1 MLTGT
6 GIKELMTVLE
16 GLEQI
21 SHLADLSEE
30 VEAYAEKA
38 QGNVVRA
45 WLKVLVERM
54 CRAHDFDLQE
64 LCDYIAGEREQKQEP
79 PAPEPEPE
87 PERIII
93 KGLIL

>member
-1 MLTGT
+1 
-6 GIKELMTVLE
+6 MTILE
-16 GLEQI
+16 GLDQV

-30 VEAYAEKA
+30 AESYAEKV

-45 WLKVLVERM
+45 WLKNLVARM

-79 PAPEPEPE
+79 PAPEPE
-87 PERIII
+87 RIII